1 MSEDMMCFGSRVVL
15 IAPHPDDVAYSIGG
29 LAAKLAR
36 YTTLELVTVFARSAW
51 AVPRALRHAGFKTI
65 TAVRQKED
73 LNFCHR
79 LGMRLHTLDFADSS
93 LSGYDAVS
101 ERESRYSNDPR
112 PARVLE
118 SLSRLLTNVAP
129 DMVLAPAAIGGH
141 VDHRIVRDV
150 VRRMNVR
157 NWRIAFYEDL
167 PYAAEFSL
175 ASLTAALQRDG
186 LRPLRTVNIDT
197 TFNIKLAA
205 LWDYQSQTEHDTAD
219 AVVRHA
225 KRLAATLPRPA
236 PCYVERIWEQA

>member
-1 MSEDMMCFGSRVVL
+1 
-15 IAPHPDDVAYSIGG
+15 
-29 LAAKLAR
+29 
-36 YTTLELVTVFARSAW
+36 
-51 AVPRALRHAGFKTI
+51 
-65 TAVRQKED
+65 
-73 LNFCHR
+73 
-79 LGMRLHTLDFADSS
+79 
-93 LSGYDAVS
+93 
-101 ERESRYSNDPR
+101 
-112 PARVLE
+112 
-118 SLSRLLTNVAP
+118 
-129 DMVLAPAAIGGH
+129 
-141 VDHRIVRDV
+141 
-150 VRRMNVR
+150 MNVR